1 MPSATMTDGRLRALS
16 GHRLARAWGLLAAA
30 MLGLAVLLVV
40 NQHRFDWDLDLIDIP
55 ALPLTAGVVTAGLLL
70 LLVLPLV
77 RAGVREDA
85 ATQSALLKLVIV
97 VGLVL
102 RVLMFATEPALED
115 DQQRYLWEGGMVA
128 HGLSPYA
135 LAPKAARSAPEDSVL
150 ADLADDGDAVL
161 ARVNHA
167 HLKTIYPPVAQGAFA
182 LAHVISPWSL
192 AAWRLVVLGAEVA
205 MLAILLSLLATVG
218 RPALW
223 VALYW
228 WNPVA
233 VKELMN
239 SGHMDGILMM
249 FVMLAL
255 WLAARSRPIAATAAL
270 GLAAGTKLWP
280 ALLAPLIWRP
290 LLATPRVLV
299 AAMAVMLAMLA
310 AWAAPIILGG
320 LDQTSGFR
328 AYAAEWQ
335 SNSAHLPAL
344 RDTLARVL
352 AALGMSGDAAG
363 SIVRAAL
370 AMTAGA
376 VAVALAYRPIDDA
389 TDLLRRASLFTL
401 ALVLASPAQFPW
413 YMLWTMPFLVFV
425 PRWGVMAMAVTV
437 PLYYSGFYFRA
448 HEAFATFRDQVVW
461 LIWIPI
467 WTLLLVEL
475 AAYLRTSRPAGAS
488 GDTISKAGT

>member
-1 MPSATMTDGRLRALS
+1 MSFRLE
-16 GHRLARAWGLLAAA
+16 GHRLTAAWGLLGAALIGVA
-30 MLGLAVLLVV
+30 TVLLV

-55 ALPLTAGVVTAGLLL
+55 ALPLTAGVVVAGLLF

-77 RAGVREDA
+77 RATLGEDA
-85 ATQSALLKLVIV
+85 LTQLALLKFVLV
-97 VGLVL
+97 VGLLL
-102 RVLMFATEPALED
+102 RVMMFATEPALED
-115 DQQRYLWEGGMVA
+115 DQQRYLWEGAMVA
-128 HGLSPYA
+128 NGLSPYA
-135 LAPKAARSAPEDSVL
+135 VAPKAARTAAEDTPLAELAEDGATVL
-150 ADLADDGDAVL
+150 E
-161 ARVNHA
+161 RVNHA

-182 LAHVISPWSL
+182 LAYLIEPWSL
-192 AAWRLVVLGAEVA
+192 RSWRLVVLGGE
-205 MLAILLSLLATVG
+205 LASLALLLGLLAATG
-218 RPALW
+218 RPAIW
-223 VALYW
+223 IALYW

-239 SGHMDGILMM
+239 SGHMDGILMV
-249 FVMLAL
+249 FVLLAL

-280 ALLAPLIWRP
+280 VLLAPLIWRP
-290 LLATPRVLV
+290 LLAKPRALV
-299 AAMAVMLAMLA
+299 APMVVMLVMLI
-310 AWAAPIILGG
+310 AWAAPIVVGG

-376 VAVALAYRPIDDA
+376 VAVALAYRPIDGA
-389 TDLLRRASLFTL
+389 TDLIRRAALVTL

-413 YMLWTMPFLVFV
+413 YMLWTMPFLVFM

-448 HEAFATFRDQVVW
+448 HDAFATFRDQVVW
-461 LIWIPI
+461 LIWIPV

-475 AAYLRTSRPAGAS
+475 AAYLRTSRSAGAR
-488 GDTISKAGT
+488 GDTISKVRA